1 MVTLISDIWGIF
13 QLILT
18 IGIMVVLLSAI
29 LFLDYL
35 RKGQDK
41 RILNIL
47 IVCFL
52 TFIGILQI
60 LSIIDLVLL
69 GSLIEIIL
77 QVLVLLYTAI
87 LICMVLLAF
96 FNKKYN
102 RNAFLVIL
110 GIVLIV
116 IIINSILIWIQ
127 GTAYNSLHIGSIF
140 GLPALFLVSI
150 GTLLV
155 IFNENKFVMYH
166 GYTAGSAWI
175 FTLLNVILLFTLSA
189 DLIKAYSGW
198 IHAFHIV
205 CGGVGL
211 TFGFTSALFGISGQR
226 KLAKVTG
233 YTTLACWWTAYLLSI
248 FIQNM

>member
-1 MVTLISDIWGIF
+1 
-13 QLILT
+13 
-18 IGIMVVLLSAI
+18 
-29 LFLDYL
+29 
-35 RKGQDK
+35 
-41 RILNIL
+41 
-47 IVCFL
+47 L

-87 LICMVLLAF
+87 LIRMVLLAF

-140 GLPALFLVSI
+140 GVPALFLVSI

-155 IFNENKFVMYH
+155 IYNENKFVMFH

-175 FTLLNVILLFTLSA
+175 FTLLNVILLFMLSA
-189 DLIKAYSGW
+189 DLMKAYSGW

-211 TFGFTSALFGISGQR
+211 TFGFTSTLFGISGQR